1 MRNFYART
9 TPWGTIQVGDLFWK
23 LSAAERSAVMVHERG
38 HLRYRHVLKRIWRLV
53 TFRWRG
59 FYAMCEQQEFE
70 ADQFAVD
77 RGFQRGLESFLLR
90 HASRVKSPG
99 YPTAAQ
105 RLEAIRE

>member
-9 TPWGTIQVGDLFWK
+9 APWGTIQTGELFRK
-23 LSAAERSAVMVHERG
+23 LSAAERSAVIAHELG
-38 HLRYRHVLKRIWRLV
+38 HIWHRHALKRIGRLL
-53 TFRWRG
+53 TLRWRG
-59 FYAMCEQQEFE
+59 FFAMCEQQEFE

-77 RGFQRGLESFLLR
+77 VGQRRGLESFLLR

>member
-9 TPWGTIQVGDLFWK
+9 TPWGTIQTGDLFRK
-23 LSAAERSAVMVHERG
+23 LSAAERSAVIVHELG
-38 HLRYRHVLKRIWRLV
+38 HIRYRHALKRIGRLL

-59 FYAMCEQQEFE
+59 FFAMCEQQEFE
-70 ADQFAVD
+70 ADQCAVD
-77 RGFQRGLESFLLR
+77 GGQRRGLESFLLR

>member
-1 MRNFYART
+1 MKNFYART
-9 TPWGTIQVGDLFWK
+9 TPWGTIQTGDLLDK
-23 LSAAERSAVMVHERG
+23 LPNDEQWAVFFHELG
-38 HLRYRHVLKRIWRLV
+38 HLHHRHAIKRIWRLV

-77 RGFQRGLESFLLR
+77 QGQRRGLESFLLR

>member
-1 MRNFYART
+1 MRNFYARA
-9 TPWGTIQVGDLFWK
+9 TPWGTIQVGDLFDR
-23 LSAAERSAVMVHERG
+23 LSRDEQAAVVFHECG
-38 HLRYRHVLKRIWRLV
+38 HIYHRHVLKRIWRLL

-59 FYAMCEQQEFE
+59 FYAMCEQQELE
-70 ADQFAVD
+70 ADQFAVGL
-77 RGFQRGLESFLLR
+77 RQRRGLESFLLR